1 MCDVWGYGVRSY
13 NGDTSRLVDV
23 VRQSIAF
30 KDGRD
35 LVYCLQIILAYP
47 EAKVLRVKNRMDPRF
62 ESTLSAGYRDLNL
75 NLQLSTPESRA
86 VCVDEHVCELQL
98 LLVPFAEIKSDQGH
112 KRYIEY
118 RNLRSE

>member
-1 MCDVWGYGVRSY
+1 MAGSTGVRSY
-13 NGDTSRLVDV
+13 DKDVSKLVDV

-30 KDGRD
+30 KDGWS
-35 LVYCLQIILAYP
+35 LLHCLRLILADS
-47 EAKVLRVKNRMDPRF
+47 EAKVVRIKNRMDPRF
-62 ESTLSAGYRDLNL
+62 DSACLGGYRNVNL
-75 NLQLSTPESRA
+75 NLQISTAESRD

-98 LLVPFAEIKSDQGH
+98 ELVPFAEIKSNQGH